1 MDLKAIWEMSVRSI
15 GFVVAGLVALV
26 VALTAH
32 NVGRHFVFW
41 SPTEEIVFVSGDI
54 RLAGTLIKPAG
65 AGVFSAVVIL
75 HGSGPETRG
84 DPWNRVTAKALA
96 RGGFAVLIYDK
107 RGTGASGGNFDA
119 ALYRDFVV
127 DAIAAVR
134 YLASREDI
142 DSDRIG
148 LFGIS
153 ESGWLTPEIAAV
165 SHGVAFIV
173 NRVGPP
179 LSWIETVLWEARN
192 EFLSEGAAEADLDML
207 LALTRRK
214 WDYLRAAAADPALAV
229 GLEREALEAAF
240 REVRAMAALVEY
252 CEGGGDHDRFPL
264 RFPLEHLG
272 REVDVGAFSHLRE
285 INRDSSFS
293 VLA

>member
-1 MDLKAIWEMSVRSI
+1 MTSA
-15 GFVVAGLVALV
+15 A
-26 VALTAH
+26 
-32 NVGRHFVFW
+32 
-41 SPTEEIVFVSGDI
+41 
-54 RLAGTLIKPAG
+54 PAG
-65 AGVFSAVVIL
+65 WS
-75 HGSGPETRG
+75 
-84 DPWNRVTAKALA
+84 
-96 RGGFAVLIYDK
+96 
-107 RGTGASGGNFDA
+107 SGGNFDA

-207 LALTRRK
+207 LALT
-214 WDYLRAAAADPALAV
+214 PLAKV
-229 GLEREALEAAF
+229 GLFASR
-240 REVRAMAALVEY
+240 
-252 CEGGGDHDRFPL
+252 GGRS
-264 RFPLEHLG
+264 
-272 REVDVGAFSHLRE
+272 GACRGPG
-285 INRDSSFS
+285 
-293 VLA
+293 A